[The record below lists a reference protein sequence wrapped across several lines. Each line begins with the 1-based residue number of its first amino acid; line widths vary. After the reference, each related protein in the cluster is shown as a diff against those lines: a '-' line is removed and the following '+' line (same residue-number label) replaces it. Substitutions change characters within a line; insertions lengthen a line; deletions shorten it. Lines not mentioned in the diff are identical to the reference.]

1 MNDNIIIACNL
12 FLYVHIHIHLYIYK
26 HLRAINTFLYATHAY
41 SCAWVTLNTVVTYIQ
56 LMSILFTVA
65 NYILITCGHDSS
77 SYTSEE
83 ISEKKTVMYFYQ
95 HGDFKVKQ
103 YIKILKT
110 L

>member
-26 HLRAINTFLYATHAY
+26 HLRAINTFSYATHAY
-41 SCAWVTLNTVVTYIQ
+41 SCAWVTLNTVVTYIYNVNIVYSRK
-56 LMSILFTVA
+56 LHYVR
-65 NYILITCGHDSS
+65 ITCGHDSS
-77 SYTSEE
+77 SY
-83 ISEKKTVMYFYQ
+83 KTVIFFYQ